1 MIEET
6 TDKIKFVK
14 EKMKEAQD
22 RQKSYA
28 DKRRKELEFQVG
40 EMVYLK
46 RVTLK
51 GKDRTAKMG
60 KLQPRYMGPFRIVER
75 IGPVAYRLELSD
87 ELHPF
92 HDVFHVSQLRKVV
105 RDPSLIVPQPP
116 EDLWSG
122 LSTHGKPIQVTSL
135 PD

>member
-1 MIEET
+1 MIKET
-6 TDKIKFVK
+6 IDKIKFVK

-28 DKRRKELEFQVG
+28 DKRRKELEFQMG

-46 RVTLK
+46 RVTFK
-51 GKDRTAKMG
+51 GKYRKTKMG
-60 KLQPRYMGPFRIVER
+60 KLRHRYMGLFRIVER
-75 IGPVAYRLELSD
+75 IGPVAYRLELPD

-105 RDPSLIVPQPP
+105 RDPTLIVSQPP
-116 EDLWSG
+116 EDLGSSM
-122 LSTHGKPIQVTSL
+122 STHGKPNK
-135 PD
+135 